1 MMPPDDAQDDATVDK
16 IISKYSAPPSI
27 QKLKRE
33 FSLNKEF
40 ELGYASAMDI
50 SQIIKS
56 LNINKAKGPDGISG
70 KFVEISADI
79 IDCNISNIIN
89 ENVSNN
95 KFSENAK
102 TATVRPIFSKRD

>member
-50 SQIIKS
+50 NQIIKS
-56 LNINKAKGPDGISG
+56 LNINKAKGPDGKSL
-70 KFVEISADI
+70 
-79 IDCNISNIIN
+79 
-89 ENVSNN
+89 VSSL
-95 KFSENAK
+95 KS
-102 TATVRPIFSKRD
+102 RPILLIVIFQIL